1 MANESKSIDYTVMI
15 ADLQTKR
22 AAIDAA
28 IMSLVAASG
37 AMVPVGDGSVSYAQQ
52 ADSRPVELPRGA
64 FLGKSLPAAVK
75 LYLSAVVKKKT
86 IKEIATAL
94 REGGVEST
102 SDNFEGVITGCVHR
116 MKSNGELLQFKDGW
130 ALAEF
135 YPQHIRAS
143 LSQQTG
149 AKGKA
154 AKKKATKTH
163 KNPKSAKTAP
173 SASQKPVSAD
183 GLEQRIE
190 SFALAHQGE
199 WVTFKD
205 VANALPGTLPSVVS
219 LTLGR
224 MAKKRGW
231 EKNEEGKY
239 HFGGSNV
246 QEMPKAV

>member
-1 MANESKSIDYTVMI
+1 MSNESKSIDYTVMI
-15 ADLQTKR
+15 ADLQAKR

-37 AMVPVGDGSVSYAQQ
+37 AMIPVGDGGVSYAQQ
-52 ADSRPVELPRGA
+52 GSSDSRPVELPRGA

-102 SDNFEGVITGCVHR
+102 SGNFEGVITGCVHR

-149 AKGKA
+149 SKAKP
-154 AKKKATKTH
+154 AKKKGKKTQ
-163 KNPKSAKTAP
+163 KTTKSAKAAP
-173 SASQKPVSAD
+173 SVPQKPSD
-183 GLEQRIE
+183 GLEQRVE
-190 SFALAHQGE
+190 EFALAHQGD

-205 VANALPGTLPSVVS
+205 VANALPGALPSVVS

-231 EKNEEGKY
+231 EKSEDGKY
-239 HFGGSNV
+239 RIGDSNV
-246 QEMPKAV
+246 QQMPKAV